1 MMVFMPFRT
10 QDYLKLPL
18 MSDITIA
25 QMNRAFMEIA
35 KVIRHELEYVSVDD
49 MLDIA
54 HIAEPGNIGVSIVH
68 NINNYGALVFMN
80 S

>member
-1 MMVFMPFRT
+1 MMVFMSVRT
-10 QDYLKLPL
+10 QDYWKLPL

-25 QMNRAFMEIA
+25 QMNRAFLEIE

-54 HIAEPGNIGVSIVH
+54 HIAEPGNIGVSIVR
-68 NINNYGALVFMN
+68 NINTYDAFVSM
-80 S
+80 SS

>member
-1 MMVFMPFRT
+1 
-10 QDYLKLPL
+10 

-25 QMNRAFMEIA
+25 QMNRAFLEIE

-54 HIAEPGNIGVSIVH
+54 HIAEPGNIGVSIVD
-68 NINNYGALVFMN
+68 NINTHDAVVSMN

>member
-1 MMVFMPFRT
+1 
-10 QDYLKLPL
+10 

-25 QMNRAFMEIA
+25 QMNRAFLEIE

-54 HIAEPGNIGVSIVH
+54 HIAEPGNIGVSIVRSM
-68 NINNYGALVFMN
+68 NTYDAFVSMN

>member
-1 MMVFMPFRT
+1 MMVFMSVRT
-10 QDYLKLPL
+10 QDYWKLPL
-18 MSDITIA
+18 MCDITIA
-25 QMNRAFMEIA
+25 QMNRAFLEIE

-54 HIAEPGNIGVSIVH
+54 HIAEPGNIGVSIIH
-68 NINNYGALVFMN
+68 NINTYDALVSMN

>member
-1 MMVFMPFRT
+1 MMVFMSVRT
-10 QDYLKLPL
+10 QAYWKLPL

-25 QMNRAFMEIA
+25 QMNRAFLEIE

-54 HIAEPGNIGVSIVH
+54 NIAEPGNIGVSIVH
-68 NINNYGALVFMN
+68 NINTYDAFVSMN